1 MQIQWASLPGG
12 IYTEGRLRGH
22 KEEEG
27 EVWRVTMISSTPATF
42 LLARSEVDTGQS
54 VIRAQLH
61 HQAAVLILSTSGLA
75 HSNEAAYGFWCR
87 FNLLNSVHF
96 KLSGEGWCISWI
108 NCLFDVWLSRYLEK
122 YVWMELKAKCLL
134 SLEGLYKEAGHELN
148 WITSFSPWKLPGE
161 SRIIQARPRYTMKV
175 TFFL

>member
-1 MQIQWASLPGG
+1 MRERGGGSSHFDWQLMQIQWASLPGG

-122 YVWMELKAKCLL
+122 YVRKPSACSHWRVFTKKLGM
-134 SLEGLYKEAGHELN
+134 N
-148 WITSFSPWKLPGE
+148 WIECFIPKSTDLQ
-161 SRIIQARPRYTMKV
+161 IC
-175 TFFL
+175 